1 MSIKWI
7 LTKTTGYQ
15 EIFLNN
21 YMFVINIGV
30 WVCQYNKGR
39 LLSNKKN
46 KCKMVHTS
54 YILKHHVIYGK
65 NKTKSMEEIW
75 LIFATQCTKHGR
87 LRPGALSA
95 AERSYPGQRSEAA
108 AQSARLQR
116 RRNGGEELPKSE
128 VRGGREEHPEERWLR
143 RRRRA

>member
-30 WVCQYNKGR
+30 WVCQYNEGR

-87 LRPGALSA
+87 LRPGALST
-95 AERSYPGQRSEAA
+95 AERSYPTSEIRGSGRECQAMM
-108 AQSARLQR
+108 
-116 RRNGGEELPKSE
+116 RRNGREELPR
-128 VRGGREEHPEERWLR
+128 V
-143 RRRRA
+143 